1 MLFGRHLDTVY
12 KHLDK
17 KLLLRRYQRRPMAT
31 HTTCADLSRFSV
43 SNKVWQ
49 QVYGR
54 FDQTIAPLLIEILKF
69 SVILRFFADSH
80 LAQYYWWLIGMI
92 WFVTN

>member
-43 SNKVWQ
+43 SNKV
-49 QVYGR
+49 
-54 FDQTIAPLLIEILKF
+54 
-69 SVILRFFADSH
+69 
-80 LAQYYWWLIGMI
+80 
-92 WFVTN
+92 